1 MDDAALAKLEKLAEM
16 KSKGILTE
24 EEFAQQKAAVL
35 GGSAS
40 NQVADAPGGIQP
52 IMMQPG
58 MMGNQRPPPP
68 GCPPGGQFL
77 MVKYKGPMT
86 QQAQQSHS
94 TFCCIL
100 GILCGNPI
108 CCLCAACPPPDLKDE
123 KDLRVKQTPP
133 AKLNHNQHITTCGS
147 ALADDVER
155 GPNNKFAADGHKVA
169 ASLAN
174 FALEQSA
181 DANLLWYRY
190 SCFGHIFRGWLKG
203 VRCREAFL
211 ATF

>member
-40 NQVADAPGGIQP
+40 NQVAAAPGGIQP

-68 GCPPGGQFL
+68 GCPPGGQYL
-77 MVKYKGPMT
+77 MVKYMGPAT
-86 QQAQQSHS
+86 QQAQSSHS

-100 GILCGNPI
+100 GMIFIWGFGAGII
-108 CCLCAACPPPDLKDE
+108 CCIAAACPPEDLKDDKE
-123 KDLRVKQTPP
+123 VYQVGGTYYTPNGTVDTNVGHQP
-133 AKLNHNQHITTCGS
+133 GQ
-147 ALADDVER
+147 R
-155 GPNNKFAADGHKVA
+155 GK
-169 ASLAN
+169 
-174 FALEQSA
+174 
-181 DANLLWYRY
+181 
-190 SCFGHIFRGWLKG
+190 C
-203 VRCREAFL
+203 
-211 ATF
+211 